1 MIRVKSYISLGL
13 FLFLFLTVFLSS
25 TVSFSKEN
33 PALSNEITMAKGFFK
48 DGLYHLAIK
57 ELDEYKD
64 KGVAK
69 DESCAFN
76 LSMGKSY
83 YFLERYSDAALPLS
97 AVLEEGCLLDE
108 DESAY
113 YYLGDASLK
122 TGRVALAKKKFEDL
136 KRLYPKS
143 SFSTRVNESLGQ
155 IIYLESLENYENRRY
170 KKALAGFFAVLR
182 VNPKDIPL
190 DELHAKR
197 GDSFFYLERYD
208 NAERAYRKSFALLPA
223 GDLKGRVQFQLAFI
237 KYYLE
242 EYDKSISLMQSFLDE
257 YPKHPLANK
266 GENAILWSLYKKEKY
281 KEALSYLE
289 DLHDEEKKLP
299 DSEVKD
305 TVNASSRLIM
315 LGEYAEA
322 AELMEEALARFGK
335 DPLHGELMLLLAE
348 AYKGSGRDDLEEM
361 THREIIKRYADSVA
375 SKKALFSLGNIS
387 FKKGLFEASVIYF
400 REYLEQD
407 SLGAFADGASYHLA
421 ESFFKLG
428 KMDEAKTN
436 YSSLIEKYRDSDF
449 LIPSRL
455 RLADI
460 EALSGKYLSAA
471 KLYSS
476 LAGKAPSK
484 DREDI
489 IWKMAG
495 FYMKAEAFKSAHKAY
510 RDYIKK
516 YPESDRVKKANLFLG
531 EIEYLSGNYK
541 KGIKRFSKIVDVK
554 GKGGFLPENA
564 LRLAWGY
571 IKLNQMPDALKI
583 LDLIIEKYPKSE
595 ESATA
600 YYLKGWLAQEGNRLK
615 KANKEYR
622 KLLNKFEGSPVE
634 EDVKWQIGVNQFI
647 LGEYKGAIKSFKS
660 FSKDF
665 PDSYRAGDMMV
676 RKSYSA
682 LGDFKKALESSP
694 AFFDGSPDKTVD
706 LKKRCDEAIALF
718 EVGSYRDALKLAET
732 IIERF
737 PSQVYSARVML
748 MMGEI
753 YLKKGMIKK
762 ATQHFLMVKDILK
775 VGLLRRFASFRLG
788 SMAFRAKDFRGA
800 VMELEGISP
809 LVSSDSV
816 ALEELKVFIDPS
828 YMMAM
833 TLYLRGSAYLRLNHV
848 EKALND
854 YRNFLDVY
862 PLLTGLSMERLK
874 AALAFQQHKDYD
886 QAIKSMRETMAVS
899 DETKIKA
906 EAQYWIG
913 ESYQGSGDLEQAI
926 VEFLKVTYLYPSEGM
941 WALTAKYMAA
951 QAYQELGQYENA
963 IKLFN
968 KVAKESGDKRKREYA
983 RKKVK
988 ELAKMIEA
996 PSEVIKD

>member
-1 MIRVKSYISLGL
+1 MIRVKNYTYAGL
-13 FLFLFLTVFLSS
+13 FSLLFLSLFLSS
-25 TVSFSKEN
+25 TVTFSKERSS
-33 PALSNEITMAKGFFK
+33 LSPEMIMAKGFFR
-48 DGLYHLAIK
+48 DGLYQLSIK
-57 ELDEYKD
+57 ELEEYKS
-64 KGVAK
+64 KGIK
-69 DESCAFN
+69 REDLCGFN
-76 LSMGKSY
+76 LVLGKSY
-83 YFLERYSDAALPLS
+83 YLTERYSDATLPLN

-113 YYLGDASLK
+113 YHLGDANLK
-122 TGRVALAKKKFEDL
+122 MGRVDIAKKNFVNL
-136 KRLYPKS
+136 KRLYPQS
-143 SFSTRVNESLGQ
+143 SFSPQVNERLGQ
-155 IIYLESLENYENRRY
+155 ILYLESLEHYENRRY
-170 KKALAGFFAVLR
+170 KEALAGFLAVLR
-182 VNPKDIPL
+182 MNPKGVSL

-208 NAERAYRKSFALLPA
+208 NAERAYRKSFALLPD

-237 KYYLE
+237 KYYLK
-242 EYDKSISLMQSFLDE
+242 EYDKSIILMRSFLVE
-257 YPKHPLANK
+257 YPEHPLANK
-266 GENAILWSLYKKEKY
+266 GKNAILWSLYKKEKY
-281 KEALSYLE
+281 KEALDYLE
-289 DLHDEEKKLP
+289 GLHDEAKKLP

-348 AYKGSGRDDLEEM
+348 AYKGSGRDDLEEL
-361 THREIIKRYADSVA
+361 TYREILKRYKDSIA

-387 FKKGLFEASVIYF
+387 FKKGLFKESARYF
-400 REYLEQD
+400 RGYLEKD
-407 SLGAFADGASYHLA
+407 SLGALADEASYYLA

-428 KMDEAKTN
+428 EMEEAKNN
-436 YSSLIEKYRDSDF
+436 YSSLIENYRHSDF
-449 LIPSRL
+449 LISSRL

-460 EALSGKYLSAA
+460 EALAGKYLNAA
-471 KLYSS
+471 KLYSQ
-476 LAGKAPSK
+476 LFGKAPSK

-495 FYMKAEAFKSAHKAY
+495 FYRKAEAFKSAHKAY
-510 RDYIKK
+510 RNYIDE
-516 YPESDRVKKANLFLG
+516 YPKSDRVKDANIFLG
-531 EIEYLSGNYK
+531 EIDYLAGNYK
-541 KGIKRFSKIVDVK
+541 KGIKRFRKIVEAK
-554 GKGGFLPENA
+554 EEGGFLPENA

-583 LDLIIEKYPKSE
+583 LDLIIKKYPKSK

-600 YYLKGWLAQEGNRLK
+600 YYLKGWLAQEGNRLE

-622 KLLNKFEGSPVE
+622 KLLKKFDGTPVE

-647 LGEYKGAIKSFKS
+647 LGDYKGAIKSFQR

-665 PDSYRAGDMMV
+665 PDSYRAGDIMI

-682 LGDFKKALESSP
+682 LGDFKGALESSP
-694 AFFDGSPDKTVD
+694 AFFDVSPDKTVD

-718 EVGSYRDALKLAET
+718 EVGSHRDALKLGTT

-737 PSQVYSARVML
+737 PSQVYSARVMI
-748 MMGEI
+748 MMGEV

-762 ATQHFLMVKDILK
+762 ATQYFLMVKDVLK
-775 VGLLRRFASFRLG
+775 VGLLRNFASFRLG
-788 SMAFRAKDFRGA
+788 DIAFKAKDFRGA
-800 VMELEGISP
+800 VMELDGISP
-809 LVSSDSV
+809 LLPSDSA

-828 YMMAM
+828 HMMAM

-854 YRNFLDVY
+854 YRKFLDEY

-874 AALAFQQHKDYD
+874 AGLIFQQHKDYD
-886 QAIKSMRETMAVS
+886 QAIKSMRETISVA
-899 DETKIKA
+899 DESKIKA

-913 ESYQGSGDLEQAI
+913 ESYQGRGDLEQAI
-926 VEFLKVTYLYPSEGM
+926 IEFLKVTYLYPGEGM

-951 QAYQELGQYENA
+951 QAYQELGQFESA

-996 PSEVIKD
+996 PAESIKD

>member
-1 MIRVKSYISLGL
+1 MIRVKSYISPGL

-33 PALSNEITMAKGFFK
+33 PALSNEMTMAKGFFR

-57 ELDEYKD
+57 ELEAYKD
-64 KGVAK
+64 KGIK
-69 DESCAFN
+69 KGETCGFN
-76 LSMGKSY
+76 LIMGKSY
-83 YFLERYSDAALPLS
+83 YLLERYSDAALPLNS
-97 AVLEEGCLLDE
+97 VLEEGCLLDE

-113 YYLGDASLK
+113 YHLGDANLK
-122 TGRVALAKKKFEDL
+122 LGKVDSAKENFEKL

-143 SFSTRVNESLGQ
+143 SFTSRVNKRLGQ
-155 IIYLESLENYENRRY
+155 IVYLESLEDYENRRY
-170 KKALAGFFAVLR
+170 KKALAGFLSVLR
-182 VNPKDIPL
+182 LNPEGIPL

-197 GDSFFYLERYD
+197 GDSFFYLERYK
-208 NAERAYRKSFALLPA
+208 NAERAYSKSLALLSP
-223 GDLKGRVQFQLAFI
+223 GDLKGRVKFQMALI
-237 KYYLE
+237 KYHLNK
-242 EYDKSISLMQSFLDE
+242 YDKSISLMQTFLDE
-257 YPKHPLANK
+257 HTDHPLANRGK
-266 GENAILWSLYKKEKY
+266 NAILWALYKKKKY
-281 KEALSYLE
+281 KEALDYLE
-289 DLHDEEKKLP
+289 GLDDEERKLP

-305 TVNASSRLIM
+305 TVNTSSRLIM

-322 AELMEEALARFGK
+322 AEVMEEALARFGK
-335 DPLHGELMLLLAE
+335 DPLHGEVMLLLAE
-348 AYKGSGRDDLEEM
+348 AYEGSGRDDMQEL
-361 THREIIKRYADSVA
+361 TYKEIVKRYADSA
-375 SKKALFSLGNIS
+375 AEKKALFSLGQIT
-387 FKKGLFEASVIYF
+387 FTKGLSKEAVGYF
-400 REYLEQD
+400 REYLEKD
-407 SLGAFADGASYHLA
+407 SLGPLADAASYYLA
-421 ESFFKLG
+421 ESLL
-428 KMDEAKTN
+428 KMGEVEDAKTHF
-436 YSSLIEKYRDSDF
+436 STLIENYLDSGF
-449 LIPSRL
+449 LISSRL

-460 EALSGKYLSAA
+460 EALSGKYLNAA
-471 KLYSS
+471 KLYSA
-476 LAGKAPSK
+476 LAGKAPSEE
-484 DREDI
+484 REDI
-489 IWKMAG
+489 IWKMADS
-495 FYMKAEAFKSAHKAY
+495 YRKAGELKAAQKAY
-510 RDYIKK
+510 RRYIKK
-516 YPESDRVKKANLFLG
+516 YPKSDRVKDANLFLG
-531 EIEYLSGNYK
+531 EIDYLSGDYK
-541 KGIKRFSKIVDVK
+541 KGIKRFSKIVDVQ
-554 GKGGFLPENA
+554 GNGGFLPENA

-583 LDLIIEKYPKSE
+583 LDLIIKKHPRSR

-615 KANKEYR
+615 KANKEYG
-622 KLLNKFEGSPVE
+622 KLLKKFKGTPVE

-647 LGEYKGAIKSFKS
+647 LGDYNDAIKSFS
-660 FSKDF
+660 QFSRDF
-665 PDSYRAGDMMV
+665 PDSYRAGDVMI

-682 LGDFKKALESSP
+682 LGDFKRALESSP
-694 AFFDGSPDKTVD
+694 TFFDVSPDKTVD

-732 IIERF
+732 IIDRF

-748 MMGEI
+748 MSGEI
-753 YLKKGMIKK
+753 YLKRGMIKK
-762 ATQHFLMVKDILK
+762 ASHYFVMVKDILK
-775 VGLLRRFASFRLG
+775 VGLLRSLASFRLG
-788 SMAFRAKDFRGA
+788 GIAFKAKDFRGT

-809 LVSSDSV
+809 LLASDRA

-833 TLYLRGSAYLRLNHV
+833 SLYRRGSAYLSLNHV

-854 YRNFLDVY
+854 YRKFLDEY

-874 AALAFQQHKDYD
+874 AGLAFQQHKDYE
-886 QAIKSMRETMAVS
+886 QAIKSMRETIAVS